1 MCIIGTTLRWASKK
15 EIMELLTK
23 KLQVSFEEGNSKE
36 HGWISETLIQVLSL
50 ESIIGLK
57 NSRIEFLAG

>member
-36 HGWISETLIQVLSL
+36 HG
-50 ESIIGLK
+50 
-57 NSRIEFLAG
+57 